1 MRGIRN
7 RYSLIC
13 SLEELR
19 VNMKIAIVCT
29 EKLPVPPVR
38 GGAIQLY
45 IDGILPYLSSR
56 HDITVFCVT
65 DADLPDQELASNPGF
80 IRVPANQYLENV
92 KRELSGRHFDLI
104 HVFNRPKWIL
114 ELLSIAPG
122 SKFMLNLHNE
132 MFRPKK
138 IPANQAHVCI
148 QRLEKIA
155 TISDF
160 IAKGVVELYPEA
172 APKITTVYSAAD
184 IDRIRP
190 VWSDS
195 SLTSVRSVTKEK
207 LGIRDKRVVLY
218 VGRLSEKKGTHILL
232 QAMQE
237 VVSHCPDIVLL
248 VVGSKWYGKN
258 EVDDYVSL
266 LHRQAATLGCK
277 VVFTGFICPQDIYE
291 YYACG
296 DLAVITSQWEEP
308 LSRVHYEVMAAG
320 LPIITTNRGG
330 NAEVV
335 AGQGTGIVID
345 DFDNP
350 AAFSRAISYLLFHP
364 DEARMMGAKARAL
377 AEHKFHWERVGK
389 DILRLYAE
397 IENGLLP

>member
-1 MRGIRN
+1 
-7 RYSLIC
+7 
-13 SLEELR
+13 
-19 VNMKIAIVCT
+19 MKIAIVCT

-45 IDGILPYLSSR
+45 IDGILPYLSTR
-56 HDITVFCVT
+56 HYITVFCIA
-65 DADLPDQELASNPGF
+65 DASLPDRELTSNPRF
-80 IRVPANQYLENV
+80 IRVDSRDYLENV
-92 KRELSGRHFDLI
+92 KKELSGRYFDLI
-104 HVFNRPKWIL
+104 HVFNRPKWIM
-114 ELLSIAPG
+114 ELSSTAPD

-132 MFRPKK
+132 MFKPKK
-138 IPANQAHVCI
+138 IPVLEARKCI
-148 QRLEKIA
+148 QRVEKIV

-160 IAKGVVELYPEA
+160 IGRGVTALYPEA

-190 VWSDS
+190 VWSNS
-195 SLTSVRSVTKEK
+195 ALTSLRSAMKEK
-207 LGIRDKRVVLY
+207 LGIQDKRVVLY

-237 VVSHCPDIVLL
+237 IVSRYPDVILL

-266 LHRQAATLGCK
+266 LHRQAATLGSK
-277 VVFTGFICPQDIYE
+277 VVFTGFISPQDIDK

-345 DFDNP
+345 DFNNP
-350 AAFSRAISYLLFHP
+350 AAFSRAISYLLSHP

-377 AEHKFHWERVGK
+377 AERKFHWERVGK

-397 IENGLLP
+397 IENGSFPRWEV